1 MSNTQKTLLER
12 IKASAEI
19 LNGFGCGDTW
29 RAEPLKASLEGTWS
43 IKRGTFGMADQLA
56 DVFAKVNYGEHDTQ
70 DAQGVAKAMVEARN
84 TSRHLLTEAAA
95 EIERLQAE
103 VDRLTKVVDQA
114 ICIGGIRIPYGL
126 LWTPGYDGDDIC
138 APPSRYPELRAELK
152 SREAMQAAIDYAKGE
167 A

>member
-12 IKASAEI
+12 IQAMPTPSDYPLIAAI
-19 LNGFGCGDTW
+19 L
-29 RAEPLKASLEGTWS
+29 A
-43 IKRGTFGMADQLA
+43 
-56 DVFAKVNYGEHDTQ
+56 
-70 DAQGVAKAMVEARN
+70 
-84 TSRHLLTEAAA
+84 EAAA
-95 EIERLQAE
+95 EIKRLQAE

-152 SREAMQAAIDYAKGE
+152 SREAMQAAIDYAEGE